1 MDEKMTKIVELSKQL
16 DIEEAA
22 VKATKKQ
29 IAILE
34 EELIPM
40 FVKMGMQRA
49 RIAGRTVWLD
59 RKVRASAGG
68 DMEALCNT
76 FHMAKDKMLRDM
88 VKETVNGNT
97 LGAWVREFDP
107 DNILSPEQIT
117 ALLPEDVRDVIKVTE
132 TTNLRVRASE

>member
-1 MDEKMTKIVELSKQL
+1 MDAQLTQLVELSKQL
-16 DIEEAA
+16 EEEEAA
-22 VKATKKQ
+22 VKRTKSLIKE
-29 IAILE
+29 LE
-34 EELIPM
+34 EQLIPT

-76 FHMAKDKMLRDM
+76 FAMCKDKTLRSM

-107 DNILSPEQIT
+107 DNVLSPEQIT

-132 TTNLRVRASE
+132 TTNLRVRVSE

>member
-1 MDEKMTKIVELSKQL
+1 MDTQMTQLVELSKQL
-16 DIEEAA
+16 ELEEEA

-34 EELIPM
+34 EELIPT

-68 DMEALCNT
+68 NMPALCEALENCST
-76 FHMAKDKMLRDM
+76 PALKAM

-107 DNILSPEQIT
+107 DNILSPEQIK
-117 ALLPEDVRDVIKVTE
+117 AMLPEDVREFIKVTE

>member
-1 MDEKMTKIVELSKQL
+1 MDAQLTQLVELSKQL
-16 DIEEAA
+16 EQEESA
-22 VKATKKQ
+22 VKSTKDK
-29 IAILE
+29 IKELE
-34 EELIPM
+34 EQLIPT

-68 DMEALCNT
+68 DMEALCAA
-76 FHMAKDKMLRDM
+76 FSKCKDKTLKAM

-107 DNILSPEQIT
+107 DNVLSPEQIT

-132 TTNLRVRASE
+132 TTNLRVRVSE

>member
-1 MDEKMTKIVELSKQL
+1 MDAQMSQLVELSKRL
-16 DIEEAA
+16 EIEEAT
-22 VKATKKQ
+22 VKATKAE
-29 IAILE
+29 IATLE
-34 EELIPM
+34 EALIPV

-68 DMEALCNT
+68 NMAALCEAFENCST
-76 FHMAKDKMLRDM
+76 DALKAM

-107 DNILSPEQIT
+107 DNILSPEQIK
-117 ALLPEDVRDVIKVTE
+117 ALLPEDVREFIKVTE

>member
-1 MDEKMTKIVELSKQL
+1 MDTQLAEFVELSKQL
-16 DIEEAA
+16 ETEESA
-22 VKATKKQ
+22 VKATKERIKQ
-29 IAILE
+29 LE
-34 EELIPM
+34 EELLPV

-49 RIAGRTVWLD
+49 RISGRTVWLD

-76 FHMAKDKMLRDM
+76 FLMSKDETLREM

-97 LGAWVREFDP
+97 LGAWVREYDP

-117 ALLPEDVRDVIKVTE
+117 NLLPADVRDVIKVTE
-132 TTNLRVRASE
+132 TINLRVRTSE